1 MPIPSIRQL
10 ELENTYINQA
20 GVSQDAGRAS
30 NDNILDIIDIVQ
42 GDTNLA
48 NMATQG
54 GVSGFSPFPDFA
66 EPDAEIP
73 GQ

>member
-1 MPIPSIRQL
+1 MPDTVIRQL
-10 ELENTYINQA
+10 ELENTYIGEA
-20 GVSQDAGRAS
+20 GVSPDAGRAS

-48 NMATQG
+48 NMANQG
-54 GVSGFSPFPDFA
+54 GVAGFSPFPDFA
-66 EPDAEIP
+66 GADAEIY